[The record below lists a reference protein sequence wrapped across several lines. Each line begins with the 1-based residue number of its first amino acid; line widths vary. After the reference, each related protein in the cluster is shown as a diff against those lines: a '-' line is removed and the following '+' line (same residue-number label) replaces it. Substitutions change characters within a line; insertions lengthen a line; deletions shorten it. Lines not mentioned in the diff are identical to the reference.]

1 MTARDSS
8 RTNFAVAVAIF
19 LSMPLTLAQEA
30 GRYEGP
36 IIDMHLHARG
46 EVQAEQQLCFPQPC
60 DGAPTIAKNVVQM
73 RAMLL
78 AFMAEHKI
86 VLGVISDS
94 EPDTVLEWINGE
106 EERFLAGVARPS
118 RYSVSELRDFY
129 IDGDFAVLGEM
140 GEQYQ
145 GIPAD
150 DPTLDHVFSF
160 AIEHDISILIH
171 LGGLGGSADFPAH
184 LGNPL
189 RLTPVLR
196 KYPGL
201 RIYIENASW
210 PFLEEITALMYVYPN
225 VYADIST
232 ILHLTPRPQALRYL
246 RGLIDNGL
254 GKRVMYGSD
263 QMSWPEVIPVV
274 IEAIQTADFLT
285 KDQKADIFYNNAAR
299 FLRLSEAE
307 VARHHLITAE

>member
-1 MTARDSS
+1 MPAHNILIAVS
-8 RTNFAVAVAIF
+8 RFAVALFFSVIAASGF
-19 LSMPLTLAQEA
+19 AQDQ
-30 GRYEGP
+30 YEGP

-46 EVQAEQQLCFPQPC
+46 EVQAKQRLCFPQPC
-60 DGAPTIAKNVVQM
+60 DGAPTIAKNVVEM
-73 RAMLL
+73 RSMLL
-78 AFMAEHKI
+78 AYMEEYNI
-86 VLGVISDS
+86 VLGVISESD
-94 EPDTVLEWINGE
+94 PDTVLYWIDGE
-106 EERFLAGVARPS
+106 EERFLAGVSRPS

-129 IDGDFAVLGEM
+129 IDGDFSVLGEM

-160 AIEHDISILIH
+160 ANEHDIPILIH

-189 RLTPVLR
+189 RLTPVLQ

-263 QMSWPEVIPVV
+263 QMSWPEVIPIV
-274 IEAIQTADFLT
+274 IEAIQSADFLT
-285 KDQKADIFYNNAAR
+285 AEQKSDIFYNNAAR

-307 VARHHLITAE
+307 VARHHLIAAE